1 MEKTRGS
8 QFYPL
13 MSFCGKCQYREKPQ
27 WLDYRLEEWNDLDIP
42 YEEYRPII
50 YKVLSKTMC
59 DVCFSV
65 NMERFDRAYHY
76 TAEGETAVEGGQEEQ
91 EGAE

>member
-13 MSFCGKCQYREKPQ
+13 MSVCRKCQDLPKPE

-42 YEEYRPII
+42 YEEFRPII
-50 YKVLSKTMC
+50 CKALSKTMC

-76 TAEGETAVEGGQEEQ
+76 APTEETNEQDLDGEK